1 MIKKLN
7 ELQETLD
14 SIEEQLRQLTIQL
27 EALKYIK
34 SIVSKDSER
43 TPKKKMK

>member
-1 MIKKLN
+1 MNDKLN

-34 SIVSKDSER
+34 SIVSKDSDKK
-43 TPKKKMK
+43 TTVKKK

>member
-1 MIKKLN
+1 MINKLN
-7 ELQETLD
+7 EIQDTLD
-14 SIEEQLRQLTIQL
+14 SIKEQLQQLTIQL

-43 TPKKKMK
+43 TPKKKKK